1 MILAFA
7 TLAALLR
14 TCAPAVS
21 ADTMRA
27 IVAVESHG
35 YSYAISDNTSGVAY
49 CVPGARVYPCSRE
62 QANAIAAT
70 ATAHGHSIDVGL
82 SQVNSGNF
90 RSYKVTVADM
100 LEPCANLRIGSTI
113 LANAYRNSTENFS
126 DPRKA
131 LLHAIMAYNTGSL
144 YAGVSYVQAVVELAF
159 ADAGP
164 TVPSIAILGASEPA
178 LRRAT
183 PIKAAIRNAGTAGKT
198 GHKAN
203 PKSAPLLAVG
213 IGCSKCNGLPD
224 TLKAVVSR

>member
-90 RSYKVTVADM
+90 RSYKVAVADM

-113 LANAYRNSTENFS
+113 LANAYRSSTENFS
-126 DPRKA
+126 DPREA
-131 LLHAIMAYNTGSL
+131 LMHAIMAYNTGSL
-144 YAGVSYVQAVVELAF
+144 YAGESYVQAVAQMAL

-164 TVPSIAILGASEPA
+164 TVPSIAILRAPVPASRQP
-178 LRRAT
+178 T
-183 PIKAAIRNAGTAGKT
+183 PIKASLRNSGTAETRGRD
-198 GHKAN
+198 AN

-213 IGCSKCNGLPD
+213 IGCSKCDGPAN
-224 TLKAVVSR
+224 TLQAAVSR